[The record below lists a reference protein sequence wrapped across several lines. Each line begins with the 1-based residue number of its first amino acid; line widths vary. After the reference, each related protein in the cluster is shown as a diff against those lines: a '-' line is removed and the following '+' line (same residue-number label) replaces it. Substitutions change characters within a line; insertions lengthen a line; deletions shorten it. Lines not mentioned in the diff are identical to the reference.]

1 MVTTE
6 TPTGELQDITD
17 KREMERAI
25 MENNEKKIRQ
35 SYNTPFF
42 CQPLLSEFGVK
53 GITQASATI
62 LAGVYESN
70 QELSTRVTELLQH
83 FQMPTP
89 IRDLGYLPMEM
100 TLADY
105 QSYWQ
110 KVNERISCS
119 PGPLSFATMKTGAY
133 RDMIL

>member
-53 GITQASATI
+53 GITQASAAV

-70 QELSTRVTELLQH
+70 
-83 FQMPTP
+83 
-89 IRDLGYLPMEM
+89 
-100 TLADY
+100 
-105 QSYWQ
+105 
-110 KVNERISCS
+110 
-119 PGPLSFATMKTGAY
+119 
-133 RDMIL
+133 